1 VTETPAAPGGRAAAR
16 VELPSALRHDVRLLA
31 DVLGEILRGYGG
43 DELLADVERLRELA
57 IAARSGDDEAS
68 SDAAGAAA
76 VSLIAGWSTDRAA
89 DVARAFT
96 VYFHLANLA
105 EEHHRV
111 RTLRERDT
119 DGAVAGGLASAVQEL
134 SDALGA
140 DTARDLLGA
149 LEFRPVLTAHPT
161 EARRVALTG
170 AIRRIEDLLA
180 AVDDPRAGVAE
191 SAELRRRLAEEVD
204 VLWRSDQVRLRRPD
218 PLDEVRTALAVFD
231 ETLFRTVPVVYRE
244 LDNALQPAD
253 AGLRPPLAPA
263 FIRLG
268 SWIGGDRDGN
278 PNVTAAITR
287 QAMGIQA
294 EHALIALE
302 RVAARIGRTL
312 TLSSVT
318 TPPSDELVALLG
330 RAGAI
335 APDLVADLA
344 LRSAAEPHRQAL
356 LWLAA
361 RIAGTRRRDADLAY
375 ARPEELSAD
384 LAVVQESLAA
394 AGALRQAYGELQHLR
409 WQVETFGFHLAE
421 LEVRQHSAI
430 HARALAELREHGAAG
445 PGLSPMTVEVLDT
458 IRVLDAIQRRFG
470 PQAASR
476 YVISFTQSAADLAAV
491 DELVGFAL
499 GERAPDL
506 TLAVVP
512 LFETGEDLE
521 NCVEILES
529 VVVEPRTVARLEAS
543 GRRFEVMLGYSDSAK
558 DVGTTSAALI
568 LHSAQERLVDWAA
581 RHDIALTL
589 FHGRGGALGRGG
601 GPANRAIVAQA
612 PGSVSGRFKVTEQGE
627 VIFARYGNEAIARRH
642 IEQVAAAT
650 LQAWLPANIERGT
663 TAAAEYAGLAK
674 TLDEASKAA
683 FHALVKADGFADW
696 FADVTPLD
704 EIALLQI
711 GSRPAKRGLQ
721 PGAARSLDDLRA
733 IPWVFSWAQARL
745 NLPGWY
751 GLGSGLAAVGDLEL
765 LQRARA
771 EWPLFTVLLENA
783 EMSLA
788 KADRRIAAAYL
799 DLGDRPD
806 LAAAVLAEYDRTREW
821 VLKVT
826 AHTRL
831 LEDRRVLGRAVEL
844 RDPYVDALSFL
855 QLRALGGLRGDAP
868 EGPGREALQ
877 RLLLVTVNGVAAG
890 LQNTG

>member
-1 VTETPAAPGGRAAAR
+1 VSSRLFQTYR
-16 VELPSALRHDVRLLA
+16 V
-31 DVLGEILRGYGG
+31 
-43 DELLADVERLRELA
+43 LA
-57 IAARSGDDEAS
+57 IVTGIGLVILTFVGIPLQVFSHDDTVVEYV
-68 SDAAGAAA
+68 G
-76 VSLIAGWSTDRAA
+76 IFHGWAYILYVIT
-89 DVARAFT
+89 T
-96 VYFHLANLA
+96 VL
-105 EEHHRV
+105 
-111 RTLRERDT
+111 
-119 DGAVAGGLASAVQEL
+119 
-134 SDALGA
+134 
-140 DTARDLLGA
+140 
-149 LEFRPVLTAHPT
+149 
-161 EARRVALTG
+161 
-170 AIRRIEDLLA
+170 
-180 AVDDPRAGVAE
+180 
-191 SAELRRRLAEEVD
+191 
-204 VLWRSDQVRLRRPD
+204 
-218 PLDEVRTALAVFD
+218 
-231 ETLFRTVPVVYRE
+231 
-244 LDNALQPAD
+244 
-253 AGLRPPLAPA
+253 
-263 FIRLG
+263 
-268 SWIGGDRDGN
+268 
-278 PNVTAAITR
+278 
-287 QAMGIQA
+287 
-294 EHALIALE
+294 
-302 RVAARIGRTL
+302 
-312 TLSSVT
+312 
-318 TPPSDELVALLG
+318 
-330 RAGAI
+330 
-335 APDLVADLA
+335 
-344 LRSAAEPHRQAL
+344 
-356 LWLAA
+356 
-361 RIAGTRRRDADLAY
+361 LAY

-868 EGPGREALQ
+868 EGLGREALQ